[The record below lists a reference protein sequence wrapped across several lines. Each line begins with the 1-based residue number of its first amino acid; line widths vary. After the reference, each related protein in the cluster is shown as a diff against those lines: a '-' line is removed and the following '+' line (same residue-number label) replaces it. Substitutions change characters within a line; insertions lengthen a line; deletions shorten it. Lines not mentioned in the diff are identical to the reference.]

1 MLDWLAPQVYFTT
14 RTICTDYGETLCN
27 NIFTVTNYPVKI
39 WEFFFFFLWRNYHCY
54 LVLGQSKSG
63 LAQAKPRSG
72 LCADE

>member
-39 WEFFFFFLWRNYHCY
+39 WEFFFFFMEKLS
-54 LVLGQSKSG
+54 LLFGVGS
-63 LAQAKPRSG
+63 
-72 LCADE
+72 E